1 MNKLVKV
8 LLVATLCAT
17 ALVGCKKEA
26 SAKFAKAG
34 LGVIS
39 TFADGQVNT
48 TFAAVGLDAD
58 GKIQYVDFDTAQSTP
73 ADTNKAKDQT
83 KEELK
88 EAYGMKAMSGIQK
101 EWFEQAE
108 TLEKFVIGKTIEEV
122 KAIEVNEGK
131 PTDADLSAGCT
142 MSITGC
148 IEAIVKAADNAV
160 EVAADSIVLGRTMS
174 NDAEKVQVVT
184 DLVLLA
190 LDAEGKTVYAK
201 WDVAQ
206 IGEGILE
213 TKGEKKD
220 GYGMKDFSG
229 IKKEWY
235 EQAKAFEDFC
245 VGKTV
250 EEIKA
255 IEVAE
260 GKSTDA
266 DLSAGC
272 TIAVSGALA
281 AVAKAK

>member
-122 KAIEVNEGK
+122 KAIEV
-131 PTDADLSAGCT
+131 A
-142 MSITGC
+142 
-148 IEAIVKAADNAV
+148 
-160 EVAADSIVLGRTMS
+160 
-174 NDAEKVQVVT
+174 
-184 DLVLLA
+184 
-190 LDAEGKTVYAK
+190 
-201 WDVAQ
+201 
-206 IGEGILE
+206 
-213 TKGEKKD
+213 
-220 GYGMKDFSG
+220 
-229 IKKEWY
+229 
-235 EQAKAFEDFC
+235 
-245 VGKTV
+245 
-250 EEIKA
+250 
-255 IEVAE
+255 
-260 GKSTDA
+260 
-266 DLSAGC
+266 
-272 TIAVSGALA
+272 
-281 AVAKAK
+281 